1 MRIIFVSSSCKQP
14 RTIALSL
21 NAVLMA
27 AGILFL
33 LVALGVY
40 GWSAHLQQK
49 NAANAQ
55 LVQQWRGTVAK
66 QRAELDSA
74 RRGSEA
80 RVEALAVRTAQ
91 LQSRLMR
98 IDALAERLA
107 GMAKL
112 DKSEFDFSLQPAVG
126 GPESDK
132 LGDAVRAP
140 EFLATLDSLADQI
153 ELREQQLEIMAN
165 LLTKRKL
172 RDEVFI
178 AGRPI
183 LKGWLSSTYGYRTD
197 PFKGHKAWHK
207 GIDFAGKHGSDVV
220 AVGSGVVTRA
230 GKRRGYGLLVEIS
243 HPNGYRTRY
252 AHNAEVLVKPGDI
265 VKQGQVIS
273 KMGSSGRSTGP
284 HVHFEVL
291 KGGKAINPLA
301 FIKRAR
307 RES

>member
-1 MRIIFVSSSCKQP
+1 M
-14 RTIALSL
+14 ALSMNHVL
-21 NAVLMA
+21 IVAGIVLVLMA
-27 AGILFL
+27 AGL
-33 LVALGVY
+33 Y
-40 GWSAHLQQK
+40 GWTSHLQQSVA
-49 NAANAQ
+49 NPALVEQWQVNIAAQ
-55 LVQQWRGTVAK
+55 K
-66 QRAELDSA
+66 AELSSVKRA
-74 RRGSEA
+74 SEA
-80 RVEALAVRTAQ
+80 RIEALAVRTAQ

-98 IDALAERLA
+98 LDALAERLA

-112 DKSEFDFSLQPAVG
+112 DKSEFDFSVQPAVG
-126 GPESDK
+126 GPESGG
-132 LGDAVRAP
+132 LEEAMQAP
-140 EFLATLDSLADQI
+140 EFLTTLDGLADQI

-165 LLTKRKL
+165 LLAKRRL

-183 LKGWLSSTYGYRTD
+183 LKGWMSSSYGYRTD

-207 GIDFAGKHGSDVV
+207 GIDFAGKQGSDVV

-230 GKRRGYGLLVEIS
+230 GKRRGYGQLVEIS
-243 HPNGYRTRY
+243 HPNGYTTRY
-252 AHNAEVLVKPGDI
+252 AHNAEILVSPGDI

-291 KGGKAINPLA
+291 KGGKSVNPLA
-301 FIKRAR
+301 YIKRAR